1 MRIGGT
7 RASYKKGCVGIVYA
21 TESSPYIGGYRFD
34 ATDASS
40 PWKAKYTSP
49 TAPLV
54 SGMDDRS
61 AAIAVAPTNQHIIY
75 GGSGLTTLNIYGF
88 DIVDGFG
95 SANFK
100 AADAARPDEFTDVEG
115 ICFSQD
121 ESKIVVSATNS
132 LSCYDWDSGSSGT
145 SVVGANLWS
154 VATQRDTVL
163 ASSPQAI
170 GSAVTLLPYNSLQ
183 LGEDEVVLQSEY
195 FPDSAFS
202 NPEMRLR
209 SLSTGSNL
217 GVALYSRNSGRL
229 RTPVAFSRQPSLVS
243 GSTENTLMLVQD
255 VSGSSGGNLVKALGL
270 LDLTWNSD
278 RSSLIPSITAGDQRY
293 CMFDPYGRLIIASTQ
308 ELRLYSQDFGT
319 GAFSLIDSVT
329 AWTHGDINSLAYD
342 IDQDVLFVSSQA
354 APYINAFRMSRSG
367 FDLKYPAMTP
377 SLNDAGSS
385 VIRMSLVYDE
395 EWKSYNA

>member
-21 TESSPYIGGYRFD
+21 TTSSPYIGGYRFD

-54 SGMDDRS
+54 SGMDERS

-100 AADAARPDEFTDVEG
+100 AADVARPNEFTDVEG

-154 VATQRDTVL
+154 VATQRDGITS
-163 ASSPQAI
+163 SSPQAI

-183 LGEDEVVLQSEY
+183 FGEDEVVLQSEY
-195 FPDSAFS
+195 FTSGLS
-202 NPEMRLR
+202 NPEMHLR
-209 SLSTGSNL
+209 SLSTGSSL
-217 GVALYSRNSGRL
+217 GFATYPKTNGQL

-243 GSTENTLMLVQD
+243 GSTENTAMLVQD
-255 VSGSSGGNLVKALGL
+255 ISSQQGYLVLALGL
-270 LDLTWNSD
+270 LDLTWASG
-278 RSSLIPSITAGDQRY
+278 RSSLIPSITAGNQRY
-293 CMFDPYGRLIIASTQ
+293 CMFDPYGRLIIADRQ
-308 ELRLYSQDFGT
+308 NLRLYSQDLGT

-329 AWTHGDINSLAYD
+329 TWSHGTINSLAYD
-342 IDQDVLFVSSQA
+342 IDQDVLFVASQS

>member
-121 ESKIVVSATNS
+121 EAKIVVSATNS

-154 VATQRDTVL
+154 VATQKDLLIT
-163 ASSPQAI
+163 SKPQST

-183 LGEDEVVLQSEY
+183 RGEDEVVLQSEY
-195 FPDSAFS
+195 ATSFLS
-202 NPEMRLR
+202 NTEMRLR
-209 SLSTGSNL
+209 SLSTGSSL
-217 GVALYSRNSGRL
+217 GAVSYLKSSGFL
-229 RTPVAFSRQPSLVS
+229 RTPVAFSRQPSLSS

-255 VSGSSGGNLVKALGL
+255 ISGSSGGNLVKALGL

-395 EWKSYNA
+395 EWKSYNV